1 MNIRLAKAIST
12 YYKLEHSLTS
22 LDCVKMQDE
31 LEALTHFLEMGEIAI
46 EEEREYQKKLELQD
60 NSWFKRRLNQCFE
73 YQKKLELQDKQN
85 NQLRIVKPKERA
97 TDIEDEQD

>member
-60 NSWFKRRLNQCFE
+60 
-73 YQKKLELQDKQN
+73 KQN

>member
-60 NSWFKRRLNQCFE
+60 
-73 YQKKLELQDKQN
+73 KQN

-97 TDIEDEQD
+97 TDIEDEQN